1 MALLR
6 LLLATLV
13 ALGLTGTAQ
22 AQDFP
27 QFTGFVV
34 DAANVL
40 PPEQEAALTQ
50 KLDQLQQ
57 QTNHQLVVA
66 TVPDLQGYPIEDYGY
81 RLGRAWAVGLKDADN
96 GAILLVAPNERKV
109 RVEVGYGLEPVL
121 TDAYSSVVIN
131 GTILPRFKA
140 GDLPGGIVAGADALA
155 TQLSLPDADA
165 QARAKAAAAEYDRTH
180 ATAARRGSN
189 GGGIPFGLVFWGM
202 VLLFVLLSMLR
213 GRGGRG
219 GSGGKWRGRRYRSRG
234 GGGAWPIV
242 LWTIAN
248 EIERSSRDRDG
259 GGGWGGWGGGGGGS
273 SGGGGWG
280 GGGFGG
286 GGGGSFGGGGAS
298 GSW

>member
-6 LLLATLV
+6 LLLATLL
-13 ALGLTGTAQ
+13 ALGPAGAAQ
-22 AQDFP
+22 AQEFP
-27 QFTGFVV
+27 KFTGLVV

-40 PPEQEAALTQ
+40 PPQQEAALTQ
-50 KLDQLQQ
+50 KLEQLQQ

-96 GAILLVAPNERKV
+96 GAILVVAPNDRKV

-121 TDAYSSVVIN
+121 TDAFSSTVVN

-155 TQLSLPDADA
+155 EQLSLPDADA

-180 ATAARRGSN
+180 STAARQSS
-189 GGGIPFGLVFWGM
+189 GGGIPFGLIFWGM
-202 VLLFVLLSMLR
+202 VLLFVLLSLVR
-213 GRGGRG
+213 GRGDG
-219 GSGGKWRGRRYRSRG
+219 GSRQQRRYRSRRG
-234 GGGAWPIV
+234 GGGSDWPIV

-248 EIERSSRDRDG
+248 AIEHSSRDDDDDHH
-259 GGGWGGWGGGGGGS
+259 GGWGGWGGGGGGS
-273 SGGGGWG
+273 GGGGGWG
-280 GGGFGG
+280 GGGFTG

>member
-6 LLLATLV
+6 LLLATLL
-13 ALGLTGTAQ
+13 ALGGAGVAQ

-40 PPEQEAALTQ
+40 PPQEEAALTQ

-57 QTNHQLVVA
+57 KTNHQLVVA

-81 RLGRAWAVGLKDADN
+81 RLLRSWGVGLKGADN
-96 GAILLVAPNERKV
+96 GAILLVAPGERKV

-140 GDLPGGIVAGADALA
+140 GDLAGGIVEGADALVA
-155 TQLSLPDADA
+155 QLALPDADA

-180 ATAARRGSN
+180 STAAKHGS
-189 GGGIPFGLVFWGM
+189 GGGVPFGLVFWGM
-202 VLLFVLLSMLR
+202 VLLFVLLSMFR
-213 GRGGRG
+213 GRGGRSG
-219 GSGGKWRGRRYRSRG
+219 NGGKWRGRRYRSRG
-234 GGGAWPIV
+234 GGGNWPII
-242 LWTIAN
+242 LWTIAS
-248 EIERSSRDRDG
+248 EIERSSRDRGGG
-259 GGGWGGWGGGGGGS
+259 GGGWGGWGGGGSG
-273 SGGGGWG
+273 GGGGWG

-286 GGGGSFGGGGAS
+286 GGGGSGGGGGAS

>member
-1 MALLR
+1 MALVR
-6 LLLATLV
+6 LLLATLL
-13 ALGLTGTAQ
+13 ALGSAGAAQ

-40 PPEQEAALTQ
+40 PPDQEAALTQ

-140 GDLPGGIVAGADALA
+140 GDLAGGIVAGADALA

-165 QARAKAAAAEYDRTH
+165 QARAKAAAVEYDRTH
-180 ATAARRGSN
+180 STAAKRGN
-189 GGGIPFGLVFWGM
+189 GGGFPLGLVFWGM

-213 GRGGRG
+213 GRGGRS

-234 GGGAWPIV
+234 GGGSDWPIV

-248 EIERSSRDRDG
+248 AIEHGSRDDDDR
-259 GGGWGGWGGGGGGS
+259 GGWGGWGGGGGGG

-280 GGGFGG
+280 GGGVGG
-286 GGGGSFGGGGAS
+286 GGGGSCGGGGAA
-298 GSW
+298 GRW